1 MGYGGGMKPSVIVI
15 DSEILSGTPCF
26 AGTRVPV
33 QTLFD
38 YLDGGHPLADF
49 LEDFPTVT
57 AEQAHQLLAEA
68 KAHVMAVAEE

>member
-1 MGYGGGMKPSVIVI
+1 MKPSVIAI
-15 DSEILSGTPCF
+15 DPEIMSGAPCF

-49 LEDFPTVT
+49 LDDFPTVT
-57 AEQAHQLLAEA
+57 EVQVHQLLAEA
-68 KAHVMAVAEE
+68 KERVLAVAED

>member
-1 MGYGGGMKPSVIVI
+1 VGYGDGMKPSVIVV
-15 DSEILSGTPCF
+15 DTEILSGTPCF

>member
-1 MGYGGGMKPSVIVI
+1 MKQRIITVDPEVM
-15 DSEILSGTPCF
+15 SGAPCF

-33 QTLFD
+33 QSLFD

>member
-1 MGYGGGMKPSVIVI
+1 MKPSVIVV
-15 DSEILSGTPCF
+15 DPEIMSGAPCF

-33 QTLFD
+33 RTLFD

-57 AEQAHQLLAEA
+57 ADQADQLLVKREA
-68 KAHVMAVAEE
+68 

>member
-1 MGYGGGMKPSVIVI
+1 MKSSVITGDPEVM
-15 DSEILSGTPCF
+15 SGAPCF

-33 QTLFD
+33 QSLFD